1 MTIVLVFVPI
11 GAVMIALGL
20 AFMRGPIAPTL
31 WYGGREPRTQ
41 RAKQAARRAN
51 RVVGRTMLTGGAVV
65 VIAALAA
72 WLAGATLD
80 DEFVA
85 LSLVAA
91 VVVSFMVALVRALM
105 LVRAPE
111 AVAGRVRRGTR

>member
-41 RAKQAARRAN
+41 RAKQAGHRAN
-51 RVVGRTMLTGGAVV
+51 RVVGRTMLTGGAIV
-65 VIAALAA
+65 VIAALSA

-91 VVVSFMVALVRALM
+91 VVVSFFIALMRALTMVRAS
-105 LVRAPE
+105 A
-111 AVAGRVRRGTR
+111 AVPGRVRRS